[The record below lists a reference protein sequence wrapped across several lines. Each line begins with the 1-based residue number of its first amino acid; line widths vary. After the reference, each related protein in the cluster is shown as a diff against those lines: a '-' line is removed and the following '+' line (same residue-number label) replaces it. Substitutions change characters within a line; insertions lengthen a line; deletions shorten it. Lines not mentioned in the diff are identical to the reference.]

1 MAYLA
6 TIGSKSTNGV
16 AAIHSE
22 IIKETIFKVA
32 HLALSP
38 SVWICS
44 MRRLPGVTPCPLQ
57 DFYDLYPEKFQNK
70 TNGVT
75 PRRWLAFC
83 NPELSELITKTLG
96 SNEWITHTDQL
107 KGLLKHVDD
116 KAFQAKW
123 QQIKQNNKK
132 RLAAKIKV
140 RQPAKGQQRHM
151 HQPWTMHDDVLL
163 PLRSAA

>member
-1 MAYLA
+1 MR
-6 TIGSKSTNGV
+6 
-16 AAIHSE
+16 
-22 IIKETIFKVA
+22 
-32 HLALSP
+32 HLL
-38 SVWICS
+38 I
-44 MRRLPGVTPCPLQ
+44 VTPCPRQ

-83 NPELSELITKTLG
+83 NPELAELITKTLG

-116 KAFQAKW
+116 RSFQAKW

-140 RQPAKGQQRHM
+140 CLQQTKAKLEDMDKSWNG
-151 HQPWTMHDDVLL
+151 
-163 PLRSAA
+163 A